1 MNRIKELRL
10 AAGLKQAEL
19 AQMIGVRQ
27 NTLSTWETGR
37 HEPDIESL
45 TMMARVFGTSVDEV
59 IGNDGEDAGGSVK
72 SSAESIQK
80 TEQAAAPK
88 GNGLSEEVA
97 RLFAELEPEDQV
109 EVIAK
114 ICELRGRVK
123 EK

>member
-1 MNRIKELRL
+1 MSGLRL
-10 AAGLKQAEL
+10 KEARKQKGLTQAEVAEMVGISQSGFSAWESGKTRIDAQSLSKL
-19 AQMIGVRQ
+19 AALYGVSTDYLLGGEADKSGSTQVGIG
-27 NTLSTWETGR
+27 
-37 HEPDIESL
+37 P
-45 TMMARVFGTSVDEV
+45 
-59 IGNDGEDAGGSVK
+59 
-72 SSAESIQK
+72 K

>member
-1 MNRIKELRL
+1 MVGISQSGFSAWESGKTRIDAQSLSKL
-10 AAGLKQAEL
+10 AALYGVSTDYLLGGEPADKL
-19 AQMIGVRQ
+19 GSAQVGIG
-27 NTLSTWETGR
+27 
-37 HEPDIESL
+37 P
-45 TMMARVFGTSVDEV
+45 
-59 IGNDGEDAGGSVK
+59 
-72 SSAESIQK
+72 K
-80 TEQAAAPK
+80 TEQAVAPK